1 MEEKST
7 TNFLR
12 ELNEGLLHN
21 IIYYIPSELIFEG
34 ILNQIKD
41 LPDYFFDELSLIDIN
56 KGIYQIYNKDALEIN
71 QLLLKK
77 RNLLEK
83 NIFKLVDLNK
93 DLTPIEFQIT
103 IEKYFDQLQFYQFI
117 TDWLFANLKKYN
129 EEELHFT
136 FIGAF
141 KLQNEYLSI
150 HLNNIQKYFGASL
163 QFEQANFTSE
173 KLVTEYFPGLIS
185 TFSQAGSKNQV
196 KTENE
201 NEIEI
206 SCDEKVQET
215 TLPINQPG
223 KKKPRKKE
231 RPQLIDKE
239 VEKMI
244 LETVFKVQMD

>member
-150 HLNNIQKYFGASL
+150 HLNNIQKYF
-163 QFEQANFTSE
+163 
-173 KLVTEYFPGLIS
+173 
-185 TFSQAGSKNQV
+185 
-196 KTENE
+196 
-201 NEIEI
+201 
-206 SCDEKVQET
+206 
-215 TLPINQPG
+215 
-223 KKKPRKKE
+223 
-231 RPQLIDKE
+231 
-239 VEKMI
+239 
-244 LETVFKVQMD
+244 